1 MRSLA
6 GLVLLAGPALGGPG
20 APMRKPTI
28 AVAVVGDSS
37 GTTLDVLG
45 PILRDAFGAEVV
57 EAPPVELP
65 RSAFDPARR
74 QWLSTGL
81 LDVLAAAKKPAWD
94 RLLGIA
100 DVDLFATGLNFVFGE
115 ADPDRGVAVFSI
127 ARLRSGAD
135 DALFRRREATEAIH
149 ELGHAFG
156 LSHCENPDCVMWFS
170 NSLAESDRKGTRFC
184 ADHTRALAGALSRL
198 RR

>member
-1 MRSLA
+1 MSSLA
-6 GLVLLAGPALGGPG
+6 GLLLLAGPALSGPG
-20 APMRKPTI
+20 APTRKPTI
-28 AVAVVGDSS
+28 AVAIVGDSS
-37 GTTLDVLG
+37 GAPLDPLG

-57 EAPPVELP
+57 GAPRVELP
-65 RSAFDPARR
+65 RTAFDPSRR
-74 QWLSTGL
+74 QWRSTGL

-100 DVDLFATGLNFVFGE
+100 DVDLYAPGLNFVFGE
-115 ADPDRGVAVFSI
+115 ADPGRGIAVFSV
-127 ARLRSGAD
+127 ARLRSAAD

-170 NSLAESDRKGTRFC
+170 NTLAESDRKGTRFC
-184 ADHTRALAGALSRL
+184 ADHAPALADAISRL